1 MAQNEGNPLYDQLLA
16 IQENA
21 AQIVEQA
28 EESFCASIGFIA
40 WDELT
45 EQERLQIHEWHRSLQ
60 KAMHCMRNPDDD
72 E

>member
-1 MAQNEGNPLYDQLLA
+1 MPKNEEANPLYDQLLA

-21 AQIVEQA
+21 AQTVEQA
-28 EESFCASIGFIA
+28 EDKFCASIGFIC

-45 EQERLQIHEWHRSLQ
+45 EEERCDIHEWHRTLQ
-60 KAMHCMRNPDDD
+60 NAIKELRPNN